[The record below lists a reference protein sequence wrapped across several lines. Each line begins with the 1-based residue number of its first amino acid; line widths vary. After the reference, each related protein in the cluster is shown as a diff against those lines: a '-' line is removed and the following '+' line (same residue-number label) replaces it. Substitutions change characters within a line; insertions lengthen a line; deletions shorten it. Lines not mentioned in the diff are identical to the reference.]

1 MRSKRITRV
10 EFPAKTISPTQPP
23 PTKRVAAYA
32 RVSTMK
38 DAQENSFQSQQ
49 EYFTEYIQ
57 RHSGWVFAGMYADD
71 GISGLSIRKRD
82 DFNRMVADAL
92 DGKIDLILTKSLS
105 RFARNTVDALTAIRS
120 LKAAGVEEVFVQPT
134 HFLCGVEYDKLR
146 AEALSAASGFARLR
160 VGRPLLAST
169 EDLRAVAAMVADR
182 FPAEAGRAVVLMG
195 HGTTAGANLVY
206 PAMQAV
212 FDLAG
217 RPDIRVGTVE
227 GWPTLA
233 EVCGQLAARPGV
245 SRVKLAPLMLAAGDH
260 VLNDMA
266 GDGPDSWKNVL
277 AAEGYQ
283 VECVLHGLAAEQAV
297 RQMYADR
304 LREELV
310 D

>member
-1 MRSKRITRV
+1 MNQALLIAGFGTTVPS
-10 EFPAKTISPTQPP
+10 
-23 PTKRVAAYA
+23 
-32 RVSTMK
+32 
-38 DAQENSFQSQQ
+38 AQEELAGLEAALAAAAPGWQTARA
-49 EYFTEYIQ
+49 YT
-57 RHSGWVFAGMYADD
+57 SG
-71 GISGLSIRKRD
+71 
-82 DFNRMVADAL
+82 MVRRAL
-92 DGKIDLILTKSLS
+92 A
-105 RFARNTVDALTAIRS
+105 ARGRPVDSPAEALAK

-134 HFLCGVEYDKLR
+134 HFLCGIEYEKLK
-146 AEALSAASGFARLR
+146 ADAAAAAPGFARLR
-160 VGRPLLAST
+160 VGRPLLDGTA
-169 EDLRAVAAMVADR
+169 AVRQLAGILAGLY
-182 FPAEAGRAVVLMG
+182 PAQEGQAVVLMG

-233 EVCGQLAARPGV
+233 EVCGQLAVRPGV

-266 GDGPDSWKNVL
+266 GDGPDSWKNIL

-304 LREELV
+304 LCEELV

>member
-1 MRSKRITRV
+1 MKRALLIASFGTTVPR
-10 EFPAKTISPTQPP
+10 
-23 PTKRVAAYA
+23 AARELAALETALAGAAPGWTAA
-32 RVSTMK
+32 RAYT
-38 DAQENSFQSQQ
+38 
-49 EYFTEYIQ
+49 
-57 RHSGWVFAGMYADD
+57 SG
-71 GISGLSIRKRD
+71 
-82 DFNRMVADAL
+82 MVRR
-92 DGKIDLILTKSLS
+92 IL
-105 RFARNTVDALTAIRS
+105 ARQGQTVDSVAEALAR
-120 LKAAGVEEVFVQPT
+120 LKAAGAEEVFVQPT
-134 HFLCGVEYDKLR
+134 HFLAGIEYDKLR
-146 AEALSAASGFARLR
+146 AEAAAAAAGFARLR
-160 VGRPLLAST
+160 VGRPLLDGT
-169 EDLRAVAAMVADR
+169 EAVRQLAGLLAGLH
-182 FPAEAGRAVVLMG
+182 PARQGQAVVLMG

-233 EVCGQLAARPGV
+233 ELRSWLQARPEIRKV
-245 SRVKLAPLMLAAGDH
+245 HLAPLMLVAGDH

-266 GDGPDSWKNVL
+266 GDGPDSWKNIL

>member
-1 MRSKRITRV
+1 MKQ
-10 EFPAKTISPTQPP
+10 ALL
-23 PTKRVAAYA
+23 AAGFGTTVPHA
-32 RVSTMK
+32 
-38 DAQENSFQSQQ
+38 AQELAAL
-49 EYFTEYIQ
+49 EAALAAAAPGWTMARAYT
-57 RHSGWVFAGMYADD
+57 SGMVRRILAGRGQPVD
-71 GISGLSIRKRD
+71 S
-82 DFNRMVADAL
+82 VAGA
-92 DGKIDLILTKSLS
+92 LS
-105 RFARNTVDALTAIRS
+105 R

-134 HFLCGVEYDKLR
+134 HFLCGVEYDKLK
-146 AEALSAASGFARLR
+146 AEAGAMASGFARLR
-160 VGRPLLAST
+160 VGRPLLDGTA
-169 EDLRAVAAMVADR
+169 AVRQLAGILAGLY
-182 FPAEAGRAVVLMG
+182 PAQEGQAVVLMG

-217 RPDIRVGTVE
+217 RPDI
-227 GWPTLA
+227 LA
-233 EVCGQLAARPGV
+233 EVCGQLASRPGV

-266 GDGPDSWKNVL
+266 GDGSDSWKNVL

>member
-1 MRSKRITRV
+1 MKRALLIASFGTTV
-10 EFPAKTISPTQPP
+10 PQ
-23 PTKRVAAYA
+23 AARELAVLETALAAAAPGWTAA
-32 RVSTMK
+32 RAYT
-38 DAQENSFQSQQ
+38 
-49 EYFTEYIQ
+49 
-57 RHSGWVFAGMYADD
+57 SG
-71 GISGLSIRKRD
+71 
-82 DFNRMVADAL
+82 MVRR
-92 DGKIDLILTKSLS
+92 IL
-105 RFARNTVDALTAIRS
+105 ARQGQTVDSVAEALAR
-120 LKAAGVEEVFVQPT
+120 LKAAGAEEVFVQPT
-134 HFLCGVEYDKLR
+134 HFLSGIEYDKLR
-146 AEALSAASGFARLR
+146 AEAAAAAEGFARLR
-160 VGRPLLAST
+160 VGRPLLDGTA
-169 EDLRAVAAMVADR
+169 AVRQLAGILAGLY
-182 FPAEAGRAVVLMG
+182 PAQEGQAVVLMG

-233 EVCGQLAARPGV
+233 EVCGQLASRPGV
-245 SRVKLAPLMLAAGDH
+245 RRVKLAPLMLAAGDH

-266 GDGPDSWKNVL
+266 GDGSDSWKNVL

>member
-1 MRSKRITRV
+1 MKRALLIASFGTTVPQAARELAALETALAAAAPGWTAARAYTSGMV
-10 EFPAKTISPTQPP
+10 RRILARQGQPVDS
-23 PTKRVAAYA
+23 VAEALA
-32 RVSTMK
+32 R
-38 DAQENSFQSQQ
+38 
-49 EYFTEYIQ
+49 
-57 RHSGWVFAGMYADD
+57 
-71 GISGLSIRKRD
+71 
-82 DFNRMVADAL
+82 
-92 DGKIDLILTKSLS
+92 
-105 RFARNTVDALTAIRS
+105 
-120 LKAAGVEEVFVQPT
+120 LKAAGAEEVFVQPT
-134 HFLCGVEYDKLR
+134 HFLSGIEYDKLR
-146 AEALSAASGFARLR
+146 AEAAAAAEGFARLR
-160 VGRPLLAST
+160 VGRPLLDST
-169 EDLRAVAAMVADR
+169 EAVRQLADILAGLH
-182 FPAEAGRAVVLMG
+182 PARQGQAVVLMG

-212 FDLAG
+212 LDLAG

-233 EVCGQLAARPGV
+233 EVCGQLAVRPGV
-245 SRVKLAPLMLAAGDH
+245 GRVKLAPLMLAAGDH

-266 GDGPDSWKNVL
+266 GDGSDSWKNVL